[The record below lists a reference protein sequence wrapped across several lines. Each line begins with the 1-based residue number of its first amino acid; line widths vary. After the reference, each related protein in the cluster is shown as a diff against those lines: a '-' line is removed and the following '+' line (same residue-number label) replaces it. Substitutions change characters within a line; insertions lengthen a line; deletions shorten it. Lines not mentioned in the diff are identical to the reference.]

1 MGGDCAE
8 TFETATAEAIRAK
21 LKTVLQMAIVLT
33 YGASLPVVKV
43 GRMAGQYFK
52 PRSKAIETRDGVEHD
67 VVLRRRRQRACRSSA
82 DGPRARPAAAR
93 PQLPHGRARR

>member
-52 PRSKAIETRDGVEHD
+52 PRSN
-67 VVLRRRRQRACRSSA
+67 A
-82 DGPRARPAAAR
+82 DRARATASS
-93 PQLPHGRARR
+93 